1 MGVLD
6 QHELALGSGVEGLDG
21 HGERGGL
28 RCGLLLDAKG
38 WVTSHDHH
46 LALHN

>member
-1 MGVLD
+1 
-6 QHELALGSGVEGLDG
+6 
-21 HGERGGL
+21 L